1 MMTQP
6 SPRYLIDFGITPAPS
21 TEINSRSLRSFRSC
35 LQVDPCWFTSMQG
48 FGRNGP
54 RSKSGCS
61 TCRRRKVKCGEEKP
75 VCARCSSLRLNCEW
89 GVPVKRGR
97 STQIRHLEPAPR
109 TSEQPKGEDLAG
121 LQPDALFTSLSPV
134 SWASDALSFDTFNPA
149 PIPTPI
155 YPSLNVNVACANSLT
170 LTSLDRQYFQY
181 FPSSSLVFYYMKRWK
196 WSSLCHLY
204 EGPAASNRVIM
215 RMILALS
222 ACDMHRNGLI
232 VRSQDHGRY
241 HYSQAVKEFRQ
252 LLETPRQVSLD
263 DVETVFATVFLMI
276 AWEWQFGH
284 SVRHLQLHLQG
295 VRSLLETHPQ
305 LFRIKD
311 VNDMFSPPGS
321 NSLTSGTVAMTKVSF
336 IPEQLLLWILCRPI
350 GLTESL
356 NDYVAQSGNP
366 ALQPDHLHRCARLW
380 GRCFWGE
387 QYPDEEVLDDIENY
401 RALELLHAGFCLRHR
416 TWKVLIESAAGTAKS
431 AEPLFREIL
440 NIREKFSDLFITA
453 RFAGSVSARRTLNT
467 IYMAVSTFYGQVL
480 LHRRLL
486 CVDALP
492 LGIHQQATAGI
503 IDICQKQFW
512 SDPKLLRRLHLPLL
526 MAVIET
532 NDITH
537 QRWLRQRLWELR
549 DFHSEFVWAHD
560 IAEHILAR
568 QDVSQGRYVNLAELL
583 LMRFHVQ

>member
-1 MMTQP
+1 
-6 SPRYLIDFGITPAPS
+6 
-21 TEINSRSLRSFRSC
+21 
-35 LQVDPCWFTSMQG
+35 MQG

-75 VCARCSSLRLNCEW
+75 VCTRCSSLRLNCEW

-97 STQIRHLEPAPR
+97 STQIRHLEPAPS
-109 TSEQPKGEDLAG
+109 TSEQPKAEDLAG
-121 LQPDALFTSLSPV
+121 FQPDALFTSLSPFY
-134 SWASDALSFDTFNPA
+134 WASDAPSFDTCNPA

-170 LTSLDRQYFQY
+170 LTSLDQQYFQY

-222 ACDMHRNGLI
+222 ASDMHRNGLI

-295 VRSLLETHPQ
+295 V
-305 LFRIKD
+305 
-311 VNDMFSPPGS
+311 
-321 NSLTSGTVAMTKVSF
+321 SF
-336 IPEQLLLWILCRPI
+336 IPEQFLLWILYIDASCRPI

-356 NDYVAQSGNP
+356 NDYVAQSGNL

-416 TWKVLIESAAGTAKS
+416 TWKVLIESAAGTAES
-431 AEPLFREIL
+431 VEPLFREIL
-440 NIREKFSDLFITA
+440 NTREKFSDLFVTA

-467 IYMAVSTFYGQVL
+467 IYMAVCTFYGQVL

-492 LGIHQQATAGI
+492 LGIHQQATTGI

-532 NDITH
+532 NDMTH

-560 IAEHILAR
+560 VAEQILAR

-583 LMRFHVQ
+583 LKRFHAQ